1 MISLVWQTLVADIVL
16 DSLTGDNI
24 TTNVIAS
31 LFTDRRAQPSDELP
45 DGGTDRRG
53 WWGDAYRKERLGSR
67 LWLLSR
73 EKQMQTVLSKAQSYA
88 SEALAWMPKT
98 GLIRD
103 YRVTATNPS
112 GGVLLLTVIILLN
125 DGSQFPMSFKASLNG
140 V

>member
-1 MISLVWQTLVADIVL
+1 MISLVWQTLDADIAL
-16 DSLTGDNI
+16 DNLIGDNI

-53 WWGDAYRKERLGSR
+53 WWGDTYRKERLGSR

-88 SEALAWMPKT
+88 SEALLWMPKA
-98 GLIRD
+98 GLIHD

-112 GGVLLLTVIILLN
+112 SG
-125 DGSQFPMSFKASLNG
+125 FYC
-140 V
+140 